1 MTALTDMHEAQSLV
15 RALVAGTQYGRGWTM
30 ADLNI
35 ANKGADDLVD
45 EVIVEKVARA
55 LCAKEWLPESGW
67 TFEMEVS
74 DPSVKLYWMDSA
86 RAAIEAYT
94 SALAAAS
101 PTHTGEK

>member
-1 MTALTDMHEAQSLV
+1 
-15 RALVAGTQYGRGWTM
+15 M

-74 DPSVKLYWMDSA
+74 DPSVKLYWMDCA

-94 SALAAAS
+94 AALADLPAAILFLAFMAVMS
-101 PTHTGEK
+101 LAVVPGL